1 MPVVSY
7 NSTTFDIA
15 SAQEAIDTTS
25 SQIFLSRGVAGSESE
40 NAAPPHSGSPPSA
53 ASVFESRSRHGMILG
68 ESARPAAF
76 VRSHQASSLA
86 DETSKWELI
95 AGKNYKG

>member
-1 MPVVSY
+1 
-7 NSTTFDIA
+7 
-15 SAQEAIDTTS
+15 
-25 SQIFLSRGVAGSESE
+25 
-40 NAAPPHSGSPPSA
+40 
-53 ASVFESRSRHGMILG
+53 VFESRSRHGMILG